1 MADHLDAPGLM
12 PPLGDVK
19 TDITDVY
26 AFLKPDDDSDPG
38 GKSILILDVNPLTLA
53 DEFEPSAE
61 YLLKVD
67 TNGDTFPEITFR
79 TTFIGGA
86 GEQSASVDLIT
97 AASVQHLFVNAPVSN
112 GSTAQITV
120 NGPYKFFAGRRS
132 DPFFFDLLG
141 FLNNFQFTGS
151 DFFATRNV
159 FGIVLEVPNKALGNT
174 PGTTS
179 IWARTRV
186 QMNGTLVNDDRMGRA
201 GINTVFNHG
210 QDKNIFNSLD
220 PGQDRTGVTQDGST
234 TFLQSFTST
243 LVTLSNLDG
252 HAGYSSAQAMG
263 IAEVLLPDMLTY
275 DFSRSTSYAQLNGR
289 RLQDDVIDISLNLVT
304 KGLLTGDGVGP
315 HTDYLDH
322 FPYLG
327 NPH

>member
-1 MADHLDAPGLM
+1 MADHLDAPGLT

-26 AFLKPDDDSDPG
+26 AFLKPDDDGGVG
-38 GKSILILDVNPLTLA
+38 GKSILVLDVNPLTLA
-53 DEFEPSAE
+53 SEFETAGE
-61 YLLKVD
+61 YLLNVD
-67 TNGDTFPEITFR
+67 TNGDALPDITFR
-79 TTFIGGA
+79 TQFSGSGA
-86 GEQSASVDLIT
+86 MQTATVDRIT
-97 AASVQHLFVNAPVSN
+97 AAGMQTVIAHAAVSLGSAPN
-112 GSTAQITV
+112 ITV
-120 NGPYKFFAGRRS
+120 GGPYKFFAGRRS

-151 DFFATRNV
+151 DFFASRNV
-159 FGIVLEVPNKALGNT
+159 FAIVLEVPNKALGGS
-174 PGTTS
+174 PSTTS

-186 QMNGTLVNDDRMGRA
+186 QQNGGLINDDRMGRA

-220 PGQDRTGVTQDGST
+220 PSQDRTALTQDGT
-234 TFLQSFTST
+234 TSFVQSFTNT
-243 LVTLSNLDG
+243 LVTLSNLSG
-252 HAGYSSAQAMG
+252 HSGYSTSDATG
-263 IAEVLLPDMLTY
+263 IAQILLPDMLTY
-275 DFSRSTSYAQLNGR
+275 DFSRPTSYGQLNGR

-315 HTDYLDH
+315 HSDYLDH